1 MRDKYLR
8 LERDMQTKQNTWMKE
23 RDDLRQTIEELKVT
37 QEHLRQ
43 PAELIAKQSKDFLR
57 EKNSE
62 LLDALIGQERMTEK
76 FKWELNKTAEAYE
89 AECLNSDKLRRENNK
104 LKNFLNVK

>member
-43 PAELIAKQSKDFLR
+43 PAELIAK
-57 EKNSE
+57 
-62 LLDALIGQERMTEK
+62 
-76 FKWELNKTAEAYE
+76 
-89 AECLNSDKLRRENNK
+89 
-104 LKNFLNVK
+104 